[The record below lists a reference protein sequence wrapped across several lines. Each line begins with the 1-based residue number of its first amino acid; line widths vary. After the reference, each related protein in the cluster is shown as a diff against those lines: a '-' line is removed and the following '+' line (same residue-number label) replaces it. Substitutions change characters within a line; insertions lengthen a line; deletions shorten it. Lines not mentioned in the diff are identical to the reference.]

1 MNSIWNKNL
10 SLFMRRFPALA
21 KMFSLES
28 EKDIPEDIPL
38 HLLAPLEILPSKQNI
53 PTAKE
58 GGKFL
63 HSAYNPL
70 REAEQAA
77 SSAHS
82 SISECS
88 GCLFFS
94 CGLGYAAIE
103 YARLFPRDT
112 IIIAEP
118 DPRYFFTAL
127 SLVDFAPLFSHE
139 NFIIALGTGIDSV
152 VSLVEHTSGLKH
164 TALSENQAQSAHAA
178 DYFNALRSL
187 IERNKRKVD
196 INASTLEKF
205 SKLWLKN
212 TCRNINYL
220 RDLEGISIFKDSCP
234 PDLPCLILAAGPSL
248 EEVLPHLAELKKR
261 SLVIAVD
268 TALRAC
274 LVSGV
279 EPDFIV
285 LTDPQYYAW
294 RHIGGLKSPSSI
306 LITESAAY
314 PAVFRFECKK
324 IVLCASL
331 FPLGSYIESKI
342 GSKGALV
349 AGGSV
354 STTVWDFARFIG
366 AKEIFA
372 AGLDLGYPDLQ
383 THIRGSTFEEAI
395 HTKSSRLFPAEKQ
408 GSGLLFG
415 ANMSLEEDYSG
426 NKILTDSKMKMFAW
440 WFESKQEEFKD
451 KIQSYSLSEK
461 SLKIPGFKVAEMR
474 ELLNRAERLSEKEKF
489 LHKGTFVPKSTEGG
503 TGGTPVEGVA
513 ENASA
518 VGARGIGSDGKAGK
532 TCETGF
538 FATLARV
545 SAKAVP
551 EPHSPSNDSIS
562 FDTALENLKSGL
574 EELYATARKGLRLAD
589 DGIKS
594 SNPQKAIAE
603 LEKIDSQILHS
614 EYKEIASLVFPAEK
628 RLTELFKNLPP
639 LRDEVKNSLQKSKV
653 IYKELMSSI
662 TQYQKYL

>member
-1 MNSIWNKNL
+1 
-10 SLFMRRFPALA
+10 MRRFPALA

-58 GGKFL
+58 GGRFL

-82 SISECS
+82 SISDCS

-94 CGLGYAAIE
+94 CGLGYAALS

-220 RDLEGISIFKDSCP
+220 RDLKGISIFKDSCP

-274 LVSGV
+274 LASGV

-354 STTVWDFARFIG
+354 STTAWDFARFIG

-395 HTKSSRLFPAEKQ
+395 HTKSSRLSPAEKQ

-489 LHKGTFVPKSTEGG
+489 LHK
-503 TGGTPVEGVA
+503 A
-513 ENASA
+513 L
-518 VGARGIGSDGKAGK
+518 GARGIGSDGEAGK
-532 TCETGF
+532 TCEKGF

-551 EPHSPSNDSIS
+551 EPPSPSNDSIS

-594 SNPQKAIAE
+594 SNPHKAIAE

>member
-1 MNSIWNKNL
+1 
-10 SLFMRRFPALA
+10 MRRFPALA

>member
-1 MNSIWNKNL
+1 
-10 SLFMRRFPALA
+10 MRRFPALA

-103 YARLFPRDT
+103 YARLFPNDT

>member
-1 MNSIWNKNL
+1 
-10 SLFMRRFPALA
+10 MRRFPALA

-82 SISECS
+82 SISDCS

-94 CGLGYAAIE
+94 CGLGYAALS

-274 LVSGV
+274 LASGV

-294 RHIGGLKSPSSI
+294 RHIGGFKSPSSI

-354 STTVWDFARFIG
+354 STTAWDFARFIG

-372 AGLDLGYPDLQ
+372 AGLDLGYPGLQ

-395 HTKSSRLFPAEKQ
+395 HTKSSRLSPAEKQ

-461 SLKIPGFKVAEMR
+461 SLKIPGFKVAELR
-474 ELLNRAERLSEKEKF
+474 ELLNRAEMLSEKEKF

-503 TGGTPVEGVA
+503 TGGSPVEGAA

-518 VGARGIGSDGKAGK
+518 VGARGIGSDGEASK
-532 TCETGF
+532 TCEKGF

-551 EPHSPSNDSIS
+551 EPPSPSNDSIS

-574 EELYATARKGLRLAD
+574 AELYATARKGLRLAEE
-589 DGIKS
+589 GIKS

>member
-1 MNSIWNKNL
+1 
-10 SLFMRRFPALA
+10 MRRFPALA

-82 SISECS
+82 SISDCS

-94 CGLGYAAIE
+94 CGLGYAALS

-274 LVSGV
+274 LASGV

-294 RHIGGLKSPSSI
+294 RHIGGFKSPSSI

-354 STTVWDFARFIG
+354 STTAWDFARFIG

-372 AGLDLGYPDLQ
+372 AGLDLGYPGLQ

-395 HTKSSRLFPAEKQ
+395 HTKSSRLSPAEKQ

-461 SLKIPGFKVAEMR
+461 SLKIPGFKVAELR
-474 ELLNRAERLSEKEKF
+474 ELLNRAEMLSEKEKF

-503 TGGTPVEGVA
+503 TGGSPVEGAA

-518 VGARGIGSDGKAGK
+518 VGARGIGSDGEASK
-532 TCETGF
+532 TCEKGF

-551 EPHSPSNDSIS
+551 EPPSPSNDSIS

-574 EELYATARKGLRLAD
+574 AELYATARKGLRLAEE
-589 DGIKS
+589 GIKS

-662 TQYQKYL
+662 NQYQKYL

>member
-1 MNSIWNKNL
+1 
-10 SLFMRRFPALA
+10 MRRFPALA

-82 SISECS
+82 SISDCS

-94 CGLGYAAIE
+94 CGLGYAALS

-248 EEVLPHLAELKKR
+248 EEVLPYLAELKKR

-342 GSKGALV
+342 GSKGALI

-354 STTVWDFARFIG
+354 STTAWDFARFIG

-372 AGLDLGYPDLQ
+372 AGLDLGYPGLQ

-395 HTKSSRLFPAEKQ
+395 HTKSSRLSPAEIQ

-461 SLKIPGFKVAEMR
+461 SLKIPGFKVAGLQ

-489 LHKGTFVPKSTEGG
+489 LHKALGARGIGSDGEVGKSCEKGFFATLARVSAKAHGG
-503 TGGTPVEGVA
+503 TGGSPVEGVA

-518 VGARGIGSDGKAGK
+518 VGARGR
-532 TCETGF
+532 
-538 FATLARV
+538 L
-545 SAKAVP
+545 P
-551 EPHSPSNDSIS
+551 PLSIS

-594 SNPQKAIAE
+594 SNPHKAIAE

-653 IYKELMSSI
+653 IYKELMGSI

>member
-1 MNSIWNKNL
+1 
-10 SLFMRRFPALA
+10 MRRFPALA

-574 EELYATARKGLRLAD
+574 EELYATARKGLRLAEE
-589 DGIKS
+589 GIKS

>member
-1 MNSIWNKNL
+1 
-10 SLFMRRFPALA
+10 MRRFPALA

-28 EKDIPEDIPL
+28 EADIPEDIPS
-38 HLLAPLEILPSKQNI
+38 HLLAPIEILPSKQNI
-53 PTAKE
+53 PTAKD

-77 SSAHS
+77 QASHFSV
-82 SISECS
+82 SECF
-88 GCLFFS
+88 GCIFLS
-94 CGLGYAAIE
+94 CGLGYTVLS
-103 YARLFPRDT
+103 YARLFPNDT

-127 SLVDFAPLFSHE
+127 SLVDFTPLFSHE

-152 VSLVEHTSGLKH
+152 VSLIEHTSGLKH
-164 TALSENQAQSAHAA
+164 TAISENSAQSAHAA
-178 DYFNALRSL
+178 DYFTALRSL

-212 TCRNINYL
+212 TCKNINYL
-220 RDLEGISIFKDSCP
+220 RDLEGINIFKDSCP
-234 PDLPCLILAAGPSL
+234 PDLPCVILAAGPTL
-248 EEVLPHLAELKKR
+248 EEILPHLAEIKKR
-261 SLVIAVD
+261 SLIIAVD

-274 LVSGV
+274 LAEGI

-294 RHIGGLKSPSSI
+294 RHIAGLKSPSSI

-354 STTVWDFARFIG
+354 STTAWDFARFIG
-366 AKEIFA
+366 AREIFA
-372 AGLDLGYPDLQ
+372 AGLDLGYPDFQ
-383 THIRGSTFEEAI
+383 THIRGSTFEQTI
-395 HTKSSRLFPAEKQ
+395 HTKSTRLSPAEKQ
-408 GSGLLFG
+408 GSQVLFG
-415 ANMSLEEDYSG
+415 ANMSTEEDYEG

-440 WFESKQEEFKD
+440 WFESKQEEFKETI
-451 KIQSYSLSEK
+451 KTFSLSNK
-461 SLKIPGFKVAEMR
+461 SLKIPGFGVSTVE
-474 ELLNRAERLSEKEKF
+474 ELLNRPEKQTQKNEFLSKAQVGGVAGGLSPAER
-489 LHKGTFVPKSTEGG
+489 G
-503 TGGTPVEGVA
+503 
-513 ENASA
+513 
-518 VGARGIGSDGKAGK
+518 VGATAEAELPECDAGERPFPS
-532 TCETGF
+532 CPLF
-538 FATLARV
+538 D
-545 SAKAVP
+545 SA
-551 EPHSPSNDSIS
+551 I
-562 FDTALENLKSGL
+562 ENLKSGL
-574 EELYATARKGLRLAD
+574 EELYATAKKGTKIAD
-589 DGIKS
+589 EGIKS
-594 SNPQKAIAE
+594 PNPQKSLAE
-603 LEKIDSQILHS
+603 LEKIDSKILHS

-628 RLTELFKNLPP
+628 RLSELMKTLPP
-639 LRDEVKNSLQKSKV
+639 MNNELKASLQKSKL
-653 IYKELMSSI
+653 IYKELMTSI